1 MINILY
7 LHAGSEMYGADKVLL
22 ELVTRLDKQIFHPIV
37 VLPSEGVLAVE
48 LRKNKIEVHVIS
60 YPILRRKYFN
70 IKGIVGYI
78 SEYFKATNK
87 IYRLVKNSNIS
98 LIHVNTV
105 AVLEGI
111 ILKRRLRVPLVW
123 HVHEIIT
130 TPNIVYKVTSSLI
143 GKFADQ
149 IVAVSKAV
157 AQHLID
163 SGKVDKSKIK
173 VIYNGVD
180 NSVFNPKVSTDYL
193 FDEFNVSRD
202 SIRVGM
208 IGRVNAWKGQTDFL
222 SATVPLLESNPNLYL
237 FLVGGVFAGEE
248 QRMIELKKMISEIPH
263 HNRIVL
269 SEFRDDTPNLHNFFD
284 IFVLPSTRPDPLP
297 TVVLESMASG
307 KPVVGYRH
315 GGITEMVKE
324 NYNGLLV
331 TPKQSELLGK
341 AVEQLIDDEK
351 QRTSMGRKSLR
362 RQMECFSLKSYIS
375 NFSQL
380 YFKLQK
386 YKEI

>member
-48 LRKNKIEVHVIS
+48 LRKNKVEVHVIS

-70 IKGIVGYI
+70 IKGIAGYI

-87 IYRLVKNSNIS
+87 IYKLVKNRNIS
-98 LIHVNTV
+98 LIHVNTI

-163 SGKVDKSKIK
+163 SGKVDKGKIK

-180 NSVFNPKVSTDYL
+180 NSVFNPKVPTDYL
-193 FDEFNVSRD
+193 FDEFNVPRD

-208 IGRVNAWKGQTDFL
+208 IGRVNAWKGQSDFL
-222 SATVPLLESNPNLYL
+222 SAIAPLLADNPNLYL

-248 QRMIELKKMISEIPH
+248 QRMIELKKVISEIPH

-297 TVVLESMASG
+297 TVVLESMATG
-307 KPVVGYRH
+307 KPIVGYRH
-315 GGITEMVKE
+315 GGITEMVKDHS
-324 NYNGLLV
+324 NGLLV
-331 TPKQSELLGK
+331 APNQPILLK
-341 AVEQLIDDEK
+341 RVIEQLINNKE
-351 QRTSMGRKSLR
+351 QQIGMGKNSLD
-362 RQMECFSLKSYIS
+362 RQKKYFSLKSYIF
-375 NFSQL
+375 NFSKL
-380 YFKLQK
+380 YTELKNNS
-386 YKEI
+386 